1 MRFLVIMSLLTL
13 GTFVRSKG
21 SIESSNCN
29 NSDENCCYGNWNI
42 NGTKCECWS
51 LQIFGSKCNYVCRDD
66 LCNGVGI
73 CDENSDPVYV
83 NGSFYGKCVCDNPG
97 LSSNNMCYV
106 DDNFN
111 SENIEL
117 ENSEHLE
124 YSDDGEDNSKNVDN
138 VNSDINS
145 NSGLGYSNM
154 ELNNVETDG
163 IDIKNSIYLYIL
175 IGLLFLVVLFLIYF
189 NYKRRKSYAVEIE
202 KKNSKVSISVQ
213 TIQTID
219 SEYSDS
225 EEEYKTYR
233 NRNSFVDL
241 RKESEEGDEISERI
255 STSR

>member
-1 MRFLVIMSLLTL
+1 MCIMRFLVIMSLLIL
-13 GTFVRSKG
+13 GTFVISKG

-29 NSDENCCYGNWNI
+29 NNDENCCYGNWNSE
-42 NGTKCECWS
+42 GTKCICWS

-83 NGSFYGKCVCDNPG
+83 NGSFYGRCVCDNPG
-97 LSSNNMCYV
+97 FSNNMCYV
-106 DDNFN
+106 EENIN
-111 SENIEL
+111 SEQS
-117 ENSEHLE
+117 ENL
-124 YSDDGEDNSKNVDN
+124 DNSKNVDS
-138 VNSDINS
+138 VNSKDS
-145 NSGLGYSNM
+145 DSGSGYSNM
-154 ELNNVETDG
+154 ELNEVDTNVDG
-163 IDIKNSIYLYIL
+163 IGIKNSSIYLYVL

-189 NYKRRKSYAVEIE
+189 NCKRRKSERVEIE

-213 TIQTID
+213 TIETVD

-233 NRNSFVDL
+233 SRGRNSFVDL
-241 RKESEEGDEISERI
+241 RKEFEEGEDISERI

>member
-1 MRFLVIMSLLTL
+1 MYIMRFFVIMSLLTL
-13 GTFVRSKG
+13 DTFVISKG

-29 NSDENCCYGNWNI
+29 NSDENCCYGNWNSEE
-42 NGTKCECWS
+42 TKCECWS

-73 CDENSDPVYV
+73 CDENSYPVYV
-83 NGSFYGKCVCDNPG
+83 NGSFHGKCVCDNPG

-106 DDNFN
+106 EENIN
-111 SENIEL
+111 SEQSD
-117 ENSEHLE
+117 NSE
-124 YSDDGEDNSKNVDN
+124 GEDNSKNVN
-138 VNSDINS
+138 SVNSEYSD
-145 NSGLGYSNM
+145 SGSGYSNM
-154 ELNNVETDG
+154 ELNEVDTNVDG
-163 IDIKNSIYLYIL
+163 ISIKNSSIYLYVL

-189 NYKRRKSYAVEIE
+189 NCKRRKSERVEIE

-213 TIQTID
+213 TVD

-233 NRNSFVDL
+233 NRSRNSFVDL
-241 RKESEEGDEISERI
+241 RKESEEGEDISERV